1 MTAHPK
7 LTLYDIAPGITA
19 FSTTRH
25 GGSSKGNYGEFN
37 INPYCGDSLEDVSA
51 NRHALAETLGVEE
64 ENIVMPHQTHDTEIR
79 MIAPD
84 FFSLPGDIRK
94 MVLEGVDAVMT
105 KETGICIGVSTADC
119 MPILLYDPE
128 NRAICAV
135 HAGWRG
141 TVAGII
147 MKAIMAMHTS
157 YGTKPAALKAVIG
170 PGISLE
176 AFEVGDEVY
185 AEFENAK
192 FNMPLV
198 SKRMPR
204 IDNKTGN
211 TLRTCDGLPELR
223 WHIDLAECNRQLM
236 LSCGMAEN
244 AIQNCGI
251 CTYNNAEDYFSA
263 RRLGPQ
269 SGRIFTGIILKEQ

>member
-1 MTAHPK
+1 MTARLELK
-7 LTLYDIAPGITA
+7 RYDIAPGIEA

-25 GGSSKGNYGEFN
+25 GGSSKGNFGEFN
-37 INPYCGDSLEDVSA
+37 INPYCGDCLEDISA
-51 NRHALAETLGVEE
+51 NRHALAEALAIEE
-64 ENIVMPHQTHDTEIR
+64 ARIVMPHQTHDTEIR
-79 MIAPD
+79 MIAQD
-84 FFSLPGDIRK
+84 FFSLPGNIRK

-105 KETGICIGVSTADC
+105 KEVGVCIGVSTADC
-119 MPILLYDPE
+119 MPILLYDAE

-147 MKAIMAMHTS
+147 LKAIMAMRTS
-157 YGTKPAALKAVIG
+157 YGTRPAALKAVIG

-192 FNMPLV
+192 FNMSSV
-198 SKRMPR
+198 SKRMPH
-204 IDNKTGN
+204 IDLNTGN
-211 TLRTCDGLPELR
+211 PVLTCEGLPELR
-223 WHIDLAECNRQLM
+223 WHVDLAECNRQLM
-236 LSCGMAEN
+236 LSCGMEEN

-269 SGRIFTGIILKEQ
+269 SGRIFSGIMLK